1 MSAPVTEAHRQAAVS
16 IFELAMKS
24 SHHGAPFREPCA
36 QLIANSEAKA
46 VEQANAHAESLL
58 SAAKNA
64 IPASEHPAEPTVQ
77 NWAWQIRNLGDDRRL
92 VYAERDRLRQQVAN
106 LTHSND
112 SHRQTAEAELAA
124 AKLDCGHAEKRCD
137 AAIAS
142 WDEERER
149 ALREGARVVEWRAR
163 AERAEA
169 DAARLYKAGTDQW
182 GEFRTKIH
190 ALDAELAAE
199 RARLDW
205 MEKRGPWES
214 WFQPAKENSLLLRA
228 PIRAAIDAAMKEEAK

>member
-36 QLIANSEAKA
+36 QLIADSEARA
-46 VEQANAHAESLL
+46 VEQANAQVESLL

-169 DAARLYKAGTDQW
+169 
-182 GEFRTKIH
+182 
-190 ALDAELAAE
+190 ELAAE

-205 MEKRGPWES
+205 LEDNAGDIQRY
-214 WFQPAKENSLLLRA
+214 NSSRYIWSANQNL
-228 PIRAAIDAAMKEEAK
+228 RAAIDAAMKEGTK